1 MTLPF
6 VTCGDN
12 PDEEKETNFSSIPEG
27 LKGKVL
33 LLFLTHKVAPYCLEL
48 DVAPEITRAPGTL
61 HLRKTT
67 GYYLTRKGKDLGIRV
82 HREPGLG
89 SQVTG

>member
-1 MTLPF
+1 MTVSF

-12 PDEEKETNFSSIPEG
+12 PDEEKETNFFSIPEG

-67 GYYLTRKGKDLGIRV
+67 GYYLNRKGKDLGIRV